1 MSTTE
6 TTEATDATGL
16 ADSAEKKLS
25 LPSMRSVSAGV
36 RLTSTRSL
44 IVFAVLVVAVACGG
58 FMLSR
63 SNGSTADE
71 HDAAADALA
80 AATQAVPSL
89 LTYDASTVAGLA
101 KDESGVLTDSF
112 AAEYTK
118 LVNEELAPAAKQR
131 QLVTQTEVASGGVV
145 TEGKDRV
152 TVLLFLNQVSL
163 AKGMKTPAE
172 TGSRVRV
179 VLQRVGG
186 EWRIDKLTPL

>member
-1 MSTTE
+1 MSATE
-6 TTEATDATGL
+6 EPIESTESPGSTENRL
-16 ADSAEKKLS
+16 A
-25 LPSMRSVSAGV
+25 LPSMRSVGADV

-44 IVFAVLVVAVACGG
+44 AALTVLVVAVNGAGG
-58 FMLSR
+58 LLAR
-63 SNGSTADE
+63 SNGTTTDE
-71 HDAAADALA
+71 RDAAADALE

-101 KDESGVLTDSF
+101 KDTSGLLTDSF
-112 AAEYTK
+112 APEYTK
-118 LVNEELAPAAKQR
+118 LVSEQLTPAAKQR

-145 TEGKDRV
+145 TASKNRV

-186 EWRIDKLTPL
+186 EWCVDKLTPL